1 MMESSTANVPLITT
15 TTPARTQYEAIY
27 IDVPLPK
34 TNTKIRLLAI
44 HTEKEDDDDEIHCSL
59 FVCYIQDAEFVAL

>member
-1 MMESSTANVPLITT
+1 MRP
-15 TTPARTQYEAIY
+15 Y